1 MKIYS
6 KIFLV
11 ILITLLLGCS
21 STNDSKLPK
30 DIRFEGKGQNWE
42 AELSF
47 KYFDSFTPLA
57 NGKGKFKTR
66 IYEHYIIKMI
76 ESEKEKI
83 KDIEYNITDQSGNSK
98 ISGTREVPKDH
109 KEPFVITGS
118 GGSGGESE
126 IEEKN
131 IEIYRGT
138 GFPQK
143 EEKFILVIK
152 WNGKSEKIILT
163 NK

>member
-1 MKIYS
+1 
-6 KIFLV
+6 
-11 ILITLLLGCS
+11 
-21 STNDSKLPK
+21 
-30 DIRFEGKGQNWE
+30 
-42 AELSF
+42 
-47 KYFDSFTPLA
+47 LA
-57 NGKGKFKTR
+57 NGIGKFKTK
-66 IYEHYIIKMI
+66 IDEHYIIKKI
-76 ESEKEKI
+76 ESKKEKL
-83 KDIEYNITDQSGNSK
+83 KDIEYNITNQSGNSK

-109 KEPFVITGS
+109 KEPFVISGR